1 MYFYV
6 IRHFSYSY
14 VFRISYSYVFRIKK
28 QQNEDLQRSHANS
41 SVELSVPQ
49 LDWRVMKRC
58 VGFIILN
65 SFETIRMLFLTK

>member
-28 QQNEDLQRSHANS
+28 QQNE
-41 SVELSVPQ
+41 ELPNGEIAAASFQVRKKIKIQ
-49 LDWRVMKRC
+49 L
-58 VGFIILN
+58 
-65 SFETIRMLFLTK
+65 